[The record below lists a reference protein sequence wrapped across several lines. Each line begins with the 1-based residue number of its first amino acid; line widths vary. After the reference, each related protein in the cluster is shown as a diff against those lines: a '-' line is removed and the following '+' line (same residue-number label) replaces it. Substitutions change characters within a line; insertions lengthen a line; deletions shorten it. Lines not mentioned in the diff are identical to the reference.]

1 MYQLAVLLTLQ
12 FKGESIFGVNEK
24 VKDTQIFNTFVL
36 CQVFNELNARKL
48 EKKNVFKGIHEN
60 KLFLGTIAITIILQ
74 VVMVEF
80 GIGI

>member
-1 MYQLAVLLTLQ
+1 M
-12 FKGESIFGVNEK
+12 NEK
-24 VKDTQIFNTFVL
+24 VKGTQIFNTFLL
-36 CQVFNELNARKL
+36 CQILNELNARKL

-80 GIGI
+80 EIGI